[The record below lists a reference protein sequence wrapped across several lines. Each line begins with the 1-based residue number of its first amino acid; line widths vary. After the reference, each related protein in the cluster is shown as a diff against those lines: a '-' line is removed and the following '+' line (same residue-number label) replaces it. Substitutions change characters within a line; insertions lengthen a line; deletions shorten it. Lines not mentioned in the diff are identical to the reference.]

1 MHSHRR
7 YIRTNCSTFCFSFDR
22 LFSLGHLISNVRIVR
37 SYAQNVTDAKSEND
51 NLHFPII
58 IKVDAFKTIN
68 MRISVVGIRKID
80 NSVGHFELRK
90 KKFFLIRGI
99 YTYFRN
105 CKPIDRSISVDQL
118 GLDKG
123 YIRQYQGLLI
133 PIGDTMRVDSSNG
146 VTSIGNRTGAKIFGW
161 SPGGVRG

>member
-1 MHSHRR
+1 M
-7 YIRTNCSTFCFSFDR
+7 
-22 LFSLGHLISNVRIVR
+22 
-37 SYAQNVTDAKSEND
+37 
-51 NLHFPII
+51 
-58 IKVDAFKTIN
+58 DAFKTIN
-68 MRISVVGIRKID
+68 MRISVVGIRRID

-90 KKFFLIRGI
+90 NFFLIRGI
-99 YTYFRN
+99 RTYFRN

-123 YIRQYQGLLI
+123 SIRQYQGLLR
-133 PIGDTMRVDSSNG
+133 PIGDNMRVDSSNG